1 MTTVYFSFSS
11 TDIVIETMSV
21 VGVGEIGNSRGFYF
35 NFLGMKRGEGGG
47 WGVVCMMS
55 CLCYILF
62 FDQYFVIGALLILMF
77 LPLLPCFFLP
87 LIQTFHCRR
96 LLLLQRK
103 KISSCTLLS
112 SSFRNSDCHDQQ
124 DSFKRKALAALVPVR
139 HLDSA

>member
-1 MTTVYFSFSS
+1 
-11 TDIVIETMSV
+11 MSA

-47 WGVVCMMS
+47 WGFVS
-55 CLCYILF
+55 CLCYYFF

-77 LPLLPCFFLP
+77 LPLLPFFFLP
-87 LIQTFHCRR
+87 LIQTFHCWQ

-103 KISSCTLLS
+103 KISSRTFLS
-112 SSFRNSDCHDQQ
+112 SSFRNSDCHDPQ